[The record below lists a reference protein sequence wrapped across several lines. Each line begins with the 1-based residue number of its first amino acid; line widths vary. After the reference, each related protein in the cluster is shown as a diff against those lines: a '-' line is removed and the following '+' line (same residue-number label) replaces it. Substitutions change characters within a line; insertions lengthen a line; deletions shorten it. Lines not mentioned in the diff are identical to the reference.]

1 MDSAL
6 IIIFVSIVIFAS
18 GIILW
23 QKSTRLRMK
32 GKRCIGTIIRNNYKI
47 SGYYHPVIRF
57 VTEDK
62 LWITEE
68 LKVGF
73 KPARQEGKSVKIIYN
88 AEDPQ
93 DFQLDSIFL
102 IDILP
107 RLMVALGLTGIAYG
121 LMKYL
126 GYI

>member
-1 MDSAL
+1 MDSAW
-6 IIIFVSIVIFAS
+6 IIIFVSIVIFAV

-23 QKSTRLRMK
+23 QKSIRLRLN

-68 LKVGF
+68 LKIGF
-73 KPARQEGKSVKIIYN
+73 KPARSVGNRVKIIYN
-88 AEDPQ
+88 TKDPS
-93 DFQLDSIFL
+93 DFQLDSIIL

-107 RLMVALGLTGIAYG
+107 RLLVASGLTGIAYG
-121 LMKYL
+121 LMIYL